1 MLSRK
6 ISSLMTLAARL
17 RKALKSLYKVTL
29 AIAAITTILLVG
41 CSTKPEVI
49 ELSGTKM
56 GTTYHIKVVADQ
68 LPPEDLHQRIDK
80 LLSVVD
86 NAMSTY
92 KPNSELSRF
101 NRLAVGQNLEI
112 SSDFAQVLQISSDI
126 WAKSGGTFDPTVGPL
141 VDLWGFG
148 PNPSANTA
156 PSADQITAA
165 LQTIGFQNLV
175 LDGNNL
181 SKTGA
186 VELDLSAVAKG
197 YAVDLVADMLEM
209 LALPDYLV
217 EVGGEV
223 RVSGSN
229 PEGEPW
235 RIAIEQPQLMPSVN
249 RIISLNNM
257 AVATSGDYRN
267 YFEQQGIR
275 YSHILDSRTGQP
287 IKHNLASVTV
297 LTDSCAEAD
306 AWATAFLV
314 MGAEESLQI
323 AQRLDIAVYLLVKE
337 GDTFKAL
344 SSEQFEFLSQQSTS
358 EAIL

>member
-1 MLSRK
+1 
-6 ISSLMTLAARL
+6 
-17 RKALKSLYKVTL
+17 
-29 AIAAITTILLVG
+29 
-41 CSTKPEVI
+41 
-49 ELSGTKM
+49 
-56 GTTYHIKVVADQ
+56 
-68 LPPEDLHQRIDK
+68 
-80 LLSVVD
+80 
-86 NAMSTY
+86 
-92 KPNSELSRF
+92 
-101 NRLAVGQNLEI
+101 
-112 SSDFAQVLQISSDI
+112 
-126 WAKSGGTFDPTVGPL
+126 
-141 VDLWGFG
+141 
-148 PNPSANTA
+148 
-156 PSADQITAA
+156 
-165 LQTIGFQNLV
+165 
-175 LDGNNL
+175 
-181 SKTGA
+181 
-186 VELDLSAVAKG
+186 
-197 YAVDLVADMLEM
+197 MLEM

-249 RIISLNNM
+249 RIIPLTNM

-323 AQRLDIAVYLLVKE
+323 AQRLNIAVYLLVKE

-344 SSEQFEFLSQQSTS
+344 SSEQFEFLTKQSTS

>member
-1 MLSRK
+1 
-6 ISSLMTLAARL
+6 
-17 RKALKSLYKVTL
+17 
-29 AIAAITTILLVG
+29 
-41 CSTKPEVI
+41 
-49 ELSGTKM
+49 
-56 GTTYHIKVVADQ
+56 
-68 LPPEDLHQRIDK
+68 
-80 LLSVVD
+80 
-86 NAMSTY
+86 
-92 KPNSELSRF
+92 
-101 NRLAVGQNLEI
+101 
-112 SSDFAQVLQISSDI
+112 
-126 WAKSGGTFDPTVGPL
+126 
-141 VDLWGFG
+141 
-148 PNPSANTA
+148 
-156 PSADQITAA
+156 
-165 LQTIGFQNLV
+165 
-175 LDGNNL
+175 
-181 SKTGA
+181 
-186 VELDLSAVAKG
+186 
-197 YAVDLVADMLEM
+197 VDLVADRLEM

-267 YFEQQGIR
+267 YFEHDGVR
-275 YSHILDSRTGQP
+275 YSHIIDSRTGQP

-323 AQRLDIAVYLLVKE
+323 AQRLNLAVYLLVKE

-344 SSEQFEFLSQQSTS
+344 SSEQFELLSQQSTS

>member
-1 MLSRK
+1 
-6 ISSLMTLAARL
+6 
-17 RKALKSLYKVTL
+17 
-29 AIAAITTILLVG
+29 
-41 CSTKPEVI
+41 
-49 ELSGTKM
+49 M

-68 LPPEDLHQRIDK
+68 LPPDDLAQRIDK
-80 LLSVVD
+80 LLSNVD

-92 KPNSELSRF
+92 KSNSQLSRF
-101 NRLAVGQNLEI
+101 NRLAVGQNIEI
-112 SSDFAQVLQISSDI
+112 SSDFAQVLQISKDI
-126 WAKSGGTFDPTVGPL
+126 WAKSGGAFDPTLGPL

-148 PNPSANTA
+148 PNPSTNTA
-156 PSADQITAA
+156 PSADQISLA
-165 LQTIGFQNLV
+165 LQTIGFQYLV
-175 LDGNNL
+175 LDG
-181 SKTGA
+181 K
-186 VELDLSAVAKG
+186 DLSAVAKG

-209 LALPDYLV
+209 MALPDYLV

-229 PEGEPW
+229 PDGEPW

-267 YFEQQGIR
+267 YFDQEGVR
-275 YSHILDSRTGQP
+275 YSHILDSRTGLP

-297 LTDSCAEAD
+297 LSNSCAEAD

-323 AQRLDIAVYLLVKE
+323 AQRLNIAVYLLVKE
-337 GDTFKAL
+337 GDTYKAL
-344 SSEQFEFLSQQSTS
+344 SSEQFQLLSPQSSS
-358 EAIL
+358 EAVL

>member
-1 MLSRK
+1 
-6 ISSLMTLAARL
+6 MTLAARL
-17 RKALKSLYKVTL
+17 RKASKSPHKVTL

-56 GTTYHIKVVADQ
+56 GTTYNIKVVADQ
-68 LPPEDLHQRIDK
+68 PVPDNLHQQIDD

-86 NAMSTY
+86 NSMSTY
-92 KPNSELSRF
+92 KPDSELSRF
-101 NRLAVGQNLEI
+101 NRMAVGQQMQI
-112 SSDFAQVLQISSDI
+112 TADFARVLQISRDI
-126 WAKSGGTFDPTVGPL
+126 WDLSGESFDPTLGPL

-148 PNPSANTA
+148 PTASDNSTPSAE
-156 PSADQITAA
+156 QISEI
-165 LQTIGFQNLV
+165 LQTIGFQHVV
-175 LDGNNL
+175 LDDLSL
-181 SKTGA
+181 SKTQPI
-186 VELDLSAVAKG
+186 ELDLSAVAKG
-197 YAVDLVADMLEM
+197 YAVDLVADRLEM

-217 EVGGEV
+217 EVGGEI

-229 PEGEPW
+229 SNGEPW
-235 RIAIEQPQLMPSVN
+235 RIAIEQPKLMPSVN
-249 RIISLNNM
+249 RIIPLTNM

-323 AQRLDIAVYLLVKE
+323 AQRLNIAVYLLVKE

-344 SSEQFEFLSQQSTS
+344 SSEQFEFLTKQSTS